1 MGSCAVRTTAWLPEA
16 PVWRRSNGRA
26 ELCPPQ
32 SLHHPVAWRGID
44 MDDVTQPCAA
54 GLEAVLLANRPRL
67 LSFFTSRTR
76 DPAEAEAILAE
87 IRLQLGRADPGPVAD
102 PLGHIYRVGLD
113 LAVDRAR
120 PSRFDAPPAS
130 RRRARIAGVLASM
143 PSDAARAFQLH
154 RVEGLAN
161 HEVAVQL
168 GITRKGV
175 EKHMAAAFRHL
186 AKELQE

>member
-1 MGSCAVRTTAWLPEA
+1 
-16 PVWRRSNGRA
+16 
-26 ELCPPQ
+26 
-32 SLHHPVAWRGID
+32 

-54 GLEAVLLANRPRL
+54 GLEAVLLANRPTL

-76 DPAEAEAILAE
+76 NPAEAEAILAE
-87 IRLQLGRADPGPVAD
+87 IRLQLGRAGSGPVAD

-120 PSRFDAPPAS
+120 LSRFDAPSAAQ
-130 RRRARIAGVLASM
+130 RGARIAGVLASM
-143 PSDAARAFQLH
+143 PPGAARAFRLG
-154 RVEGLAN
+154 RVEGLAD
-161 HEVAVQL
+161 HEVAAQL

-175 EKHMAAAFRHL
+175 EKHMTAAFRHL

>member
-1 MGSCAVRTTAWLPEA
+1 
-16 PVWRRSNGRA
+16 
-26 ELCPPQ
+26 
-32 SLHHPVAWRGID
+32 
-44 MDDVTQPCAA
+44 MDDVTQPYAA

-76 DPAEAEAILAE
+76 DPAEAEAILTE
-87 IRLQLGRADPGPVAD
+87 IRLQLGRAGSGPVAD

-120 PSRFDAPPAS
+120 CRIGREEKEPMETRPSRFDAPPAN
-130 RRRARIAGVLASM
+130 RRSARIAGVLASM
-143 PSDAARAFQLH
+143 PPDAARAFRLR

-168 GITRKGV
+168 GIPRKRV
-175 EKHMAAAFRHL
+175 EKHMTAAFRHL